1 MHAPVSWLRELADVP
16 SDATGEDI
24 AAALVRVG
32 LEEEGLHGGD
42 LSGPLVV
49 GRVLSVEPEP
59 QKNGKTI
66 NWCTVDVGENG
77 QQVTEGKPQ
86 EIVCGAHNFGV
97 GDLVVCVL
105 PGGVLPG
112 GFEISARKTYG
123 HVSNGMICSQ
133 AELGLGDDHSG
144 IIVLGELLGEEA
156 AAGLKPGDD
165 AIALLDLADEV
176 VEVNVTPDRGYCFS
190 MRGIAREYALS
201 TGAAFHD
208 PALAADLVVPEADD
222 RGYAVHL
229 TDEAPLDGR
238 LGCDR
243 YVARVVR
250 GVDAT
255 ASSPRWMQKRLT
267 QVGMRPISLAV
278 DVTNYVM
285 MLLGQPLHA
294 FDLDTLSG
302 SVGTRRAR
310 PGEKL
315 TTLDDV
321 DRALDPEDLLIVDGA
336 DIPLAIA
343 GVMGGATSEVTGTT
357 TDILIE
363 AAHFDPTT
371 VARSSRRHRL
381 TTEASKRFE
390 RGVDHAVT
398 PAAAQLA
405 VDLLVRHGGGTA
417 DEGGTDVDLRVA
429 AQPFDFD
436 PALPTRYIGLDYPR
450 TEVLTTLR
458 AIGCQ
463 VSGTSTPEIG
473 TEGPV
478 AVLPPSWR
486 PDLTDGPELVEEVAR
501 VRGYDQIPSVLPQPK
516 AAGRGL
522 THGQRIRRVIAT
534 TLAHQG
540 LVEVLSYPFVA
551 SSLFDRLGLPADDE
565 RRATVRLVNPLSDEA
580 PLMRT
585 SVLDTLLD
593 ILRRNVARGS
603 RDVAVYEIG
612 LVTRA
617 GDAPTSAPVPGIEH
631 RPDDATLAAILAAV
645 PAQPRHAAYAA
656 VGELERGGPWGP
668 GRQAE
673 AADAVA
679 WALAVG
685 RSVGL
690 DLVVSAADRAPW
702 HPGRCA
708 QLALADGTVVGHAGE
723 LHPQVTSA
731 LELPPRTV
739 AGELDV
745 DVLVAATG
753 TPMDATAL
761 STYPLAHTDV
771 ALVVDETVP
780 AAEVEAALRTGAGE
794 GLESV
799 VLFDLYRGAQVGE
812 GRKSLAYRLTF
823 RATDRTLTTEEVS
836 ALRDRAVAEAA
847 ARTGASQR

>member
-16 SDATGEDI
+16 ADATGEEI

-42 LSGPLVV
+42 ISGPLVV

-77 QQVTEGKPQ
+77 QQLTEGKPQ

-144 IIVLGELLGEEA
+144 IIVLGELLGEEV

-190 MRGIAREYALS
+190 LRGIAREYALS

-208 PALAADLVVPEADD
+208 PAEAPELVVPPSND

-229 TDEAPLDGR
+229 TDATPLGGR
-238 LGCDR
+238 VGCDR

-250 GVDAT
+250 GVDVT
-255 ASSPRWMQKRLT
+255 ASSPSWMQKRLT

-310 PGEKL
+310 AGEKL
-315 TTLDDV
+315 TTLDDIE
-321 DRALDPEDLLIVDGA
+321 RPLDPEDLLIVDGA
-336 DIPLAIA
+336 DTPLAIA
-343 GVMGGATSEVTGTT
+343 GVMGGASSEVTGATT
-357 TDILIE
+357 NVLIE
-363 AAHFDPTT
+363 AAHFDPIT

-398 PAAAQLA
+398 AAAAQLA
-405 VDLLVRHGGGTA
+405 VDLLVVHGGGTA
-417 DEGGTDVDLRVA
+417 DEGVTDVDLRA
-429 AQPFDFD
+429 AAEPFDFD
-436 PALPTRYIGLDYPR
+436 PTLPTRYIGLDYPQA
-450 TEVLTTLR
+450 EVLATLR
-458 AIGCQ
+458 AIGCEVTDAADEGR
-463 VSGTSTPEIG
+463 VS
-473 TEGPV
+473 
-478 AVLPPSWR
+478 VLPPSWR

-551 SSLFDRLGLPADDE
+551 PVLFDRLGLPADDE
-565 RRATVRLVNPLSDEA
+565 RRAAVRLVNPLSDEA

-593 ILRRNVARGS
+593 TLRRNVARGS
-603 RDVAVYEIG
+603 RDIAVYEIG

-617 GDAPTSAPVPGIEH
+617 SSEPTAAPVPGIEH
-631 RPDDATLAAILAAV
+631 RPDDATLAAILGAV
-645 PAQPRHAAYAA
+645 PTQPRHAAYAA
-656 VGELERGGPWGP
+656 AGELERGGPWGP
-668 GRQAE
+668 GRQAD
-673 AADAVA
+673 ASDAVA

-690 DLVVSAADRAPW
+690 DLVVTAADRPPW

-723 LHPQVTSA
+723 LHPKVTSA

-753 TPMDATAL
+753 TPLEATAL

-771 ALVVDETVP
+771 ALVVDEGV
-780 AAEVEAALRTGAGE
+780 AASDVEAALRAGAGKD
-794 GLESV
+794 LESV
-799 VLFDLYRGAQVGE
+799 LLFDLYRGEQVGH

-823 RATDRTLTTEEVS
+823 RAKDRTLTTDEVS
-836 ALRDRAVAEAA
+836 ALRDSAVVQAA